1 MTYFLSFFLEGIG
14 TGDMS
19 AGLLLL
25 ALAIL
30 LIAILI
36 DDDDLPG
43 PRLYRVP
50 VDTKA

>member
-1 MTYFLSFFLEGIG
+1 MINSLAFLLES
-14 TGDMS
+14 TGDVS

-25 ALAIL
+25 AFAIL

-50 VDTKA
+50 AKS

>member
-1 MTYFLSFFLEGIG
+1 MINMLPLLLENS
-14 TGDMS
+14 GDVS

-25 ALAIL
+25 AFAIL

-50 VDTKA
+50 AKNRA

>member
-1 MTYFLSFFLEGIG
+1 MTYFLPFFLEG
-14 TGDMS
+14 TGDLS

-25 ALAIL
+25 AFAIL

-50 VDTKA
+50 AESRA

>member
-1 MTYFLSFFLEGIG
+1 MTHILPFFLE
-14 TGDMS
+14 TPGDLG

-25 ALAIL
+25 AFAIL

-50 VDTKA
+50 APSRG

>member
-1 MTYFLSFFLEGIG
+1 MINMLPFFLDNS
-14 TGDMS
+14 GDVS

-25 ALAIL
+25 AFAIL

-50 VDTKA
+50 AKNRA

>member
-1 MTYFLSFFLEGIG
+1 MINMLPLLLESP
-14 TGDMS
+14 GDVS

-25 ALAIL
+25 AFAIL

-50 VDTKA
+50 AKSKA

>member
-1 MTYFLSFFLEGIG
+1 MINALPFLLES
-14 TGDMS
+14 TGDVS

-25 ALAIL
+25 AFAIL

-50 VDTKA
+50 AKS

>member
-1 MTYFLSFFLEGIG
+1 MTYFLPFLLEG
-14 TGDMS
+14 TGDLG

-25 ALAIL
+25 AFAIL

-50 VDTKA
+50 AQSRA

>member
-1 MTYFLSFFLEGIG
+1 MINALPFALAS
-14 TGDMS
+14 TGDVS

-25 ALAIL
+25 AFAIL

-50 VDTKA
+50 AKS